1 MTRAKALE
9 ESRNKLITA
18 GFSEGLLE
26 AEVLLRH
33 ALQMSR
39 AELYSS
45 LDTTLT
51 RKERSFFN
59 VLILRRLGGE
69 PVSYIIEHREFYG
82 LDFFVDSRVLIPR
95 PETEMLVEEAI
106 RLTRGLDKPVIC
118 DVGTGSG
125 AIAVSLAKHIPAA
138 SIYGIDIMPECIE
151 VARRNA
157 ALHEVRERIT
167 FLTCDLL
174 SALPEKVDIIIANLP
189 YVKTSEVWML
199 NEEPATALDGGEDGL
214 DAIRRLIAQ
223 IEGHLTPGGK
233 CLLEIG
239 INQNGAVRDIINDII
254 PGARVKTSRDLAG
267 IVRMLTV
274 TLPQEMDVDRV
285 TD

>member
-1 MTRAKALE
+1 M
-9 ESRNKLITA
+9 
-18 GFSEGLLE
+18 
-26 AEVLLRH
+26 RH

-59 VLILRRLGGE
+59 ALILRRLGGE

-106 RLTRGLDKPVIC
+106 KLSHGFDKPVIC

-125 AIAVSLAKHIPAA
+125 AIAVSLAKYIPTA

-157 ALHEVRERIT
+157 TLHEVRERII

-174 SALPEKVDIIIANLP
+174 SALPEKADIIIANLP
-189 YVKTSEVWML
+189 YVKTSEVWIL

-214 DAIRRLIAQ
+214 DVIRRLIAQ
-223 IEGHLTPGGK
+223 IEEHLTHGGK

-239 INQNGAVRDIINDII
+239 INQSGAVRDIINDII
-254 PGARVKTSRDLAG
+254 PGALIKTSRDLAG
-267 IVRMLTV
+267 IVRMLSV
-274 TLPQEMDVDRV
+274 TLPQEIDADR
-285 TD
+285 

>member
-9 ESRNKLITA
+9 EARNKLITE

-39 AELYSS
+39 SELYSS

-59 VLILRRLGGE
+59 ALILRRLGGE

-95 PETEMLVEEAI
+95 PETEMLIEEAI
-106 RLTRGLDKPVIC
+106 KLARNLDKPVIS

-138 SIYGIDIMPECIE
+138 RVYGIDIMPECIE
-151 VARRNA
+151 VARKNA
-157 ALHEVRERIT
+157 TFHEVSERII
-167 FLTCDLL
+167 FIKSDLL
-174 SALPEKVDIIIANLP
+174 SALPEKADIIIANLP
-189 YVKTSEVWML
+189 YVKTSDVWML

-214 DAIRRLIAQ
+214 DVIRRLIAQ
-223 IEGHLTPGGK
+223 IEEHLTPGGK

-254 PGARVKTSRDLAG
+254 PEAQIKTSRDLAG
-267 IVRMLTV
+267 IVRMISV
-274 TLPQEMDVDRV
+274 TLPQEIEANRV
-285 TD
+285 TE